1 MNSTDSKRHAGRCM
15 RSAKW
20 LMMGLMATLPWGVDA
35 VAQAPG
41 SPSKAASTAAQ
52 PGKTVPVELKG
63 KVLDNTGEPMIG
75 VTIRI
80 KGTKFGCTT
89 NYDGDFVF
97 KGNLADD
104 SPTLILS
111 STGFKTMEVKVKA
124 GQPIKITM
132 QENTELLNEVVVTGI
147 FQRKKEGFTGSAN
160 TMKGEEITKMTSGNV
175 LKAIELLDPGFRL
188 GSNTVVG
195 SNPSGLPDFNV
206 RGQASIGDYS
216 TDEKVVLRGDVDT
229 RPNQPLFVLDG
240 IIGVP
245 VTKVLDI
252 DPELIESVTILKDAA
267 AMVLYGSRASNGVI
281 VIETKAPAAG
291 NLRVS
296 YNGNYRLQYPD
307 LRDYNLVNAAEK
319 LEIEKRAGIYDE
331 TYTASMTLSILET
344 LKQKELEVLRG
355 VDTYWLSEPVRTAF
369 AHRHGLTVEGGDN
382 TLRYKLYAGLN
393 EAPGVMK
400 GTGTYS
406 KSGNIDIRY
415 RQGKVLLSNILFV
428 DFTNADRTSPYGTF
442 SQYTLLNPYY
452 RKTDAQGE
460 IPRYLE
466 TPRPA
471 GEHVTYGNLIANP
484 VYNTKLNTFDRNEA
498 LDIRN
503 ALKVE
508 YTPME
513 SLRLTL
519 DATISRVQ
527 SENNLFKSANHSDFV
542 RVLELNDKGLYDWS
556 RTLKKGYD
564 VSATVSYNNMFKNK
578 HFISAFTHFN
588 IKEEVLHTAGIRQ
601 TGFPNETMDEVFLGS
616 LPKSTTGNERT
627 TRALGALATL
637 SYTYDQRYA
646 VDANVRLDASSEFGR
661 NNRLAPFWSVGMRWN
676 LDKENFVKKLNWI
689 NELVLRSSYGVTGTQ
704 GFAPYQALKMYSYRG
719 LVRIYDSSDVV
730 GVQLIGLGN
739 PDLKWQTTDAYNI
752 GLDFNTFKGFFSGRI
767 EYYYKYTRNMI
778 LDYSLAPSVGFST
791 VPENLG
797 NISNRGFEFTARVMP
812 INIPS
817 KQFNLSFVLAGS
829 QNKNRLERIS
839 NALKVRNEE
848 LLKPNDKGE
857 YNITRPLPRYE
868 EGYSQSMIWAVR
880 SLGIDPQTG
889 REVFLTRDGQRTTE
903 WNPVDMVPVGDSEP
917 KITGVFST
925 NLNWKGLSLSLAAR
939 YTYGGMLYNRT
950 LVDKV
955 ENANLAYNVDRRA
968 YTDRWQKPGDNAR
981 FKAVDKD
988 SRTSQTNA
996 STRFLMENNELVFNV
1011 INAQYRFDSRNHEF
1025 IKKLGLTAASVGVYM
1040 EDLFRFNTIKV
1051 ERGTS
1056 YPLARQVS
1064 MSLNLTF

>member
-188 GSNTVVG
+188 GSNAVVG
-195 SNPSGLPDFNV
+195 SNPSGLPDFNI

-216 TDEKVVLRGDVDT
+216 TDDKVILRGDVDT

-245 VTKVLDI
+245 VTKVLDL
-252 DPELIESVTILKDAA
+252 DPEIIESVTILKDAA

-296 YNGNYRLQYPD
+296 YNGNFKLQYPD

-319 LEIEKRAGIYDE
+319 LELEKRAGIYNE
-331 TYTASMTLSILET
+331 TDNADATLGIYES
-344 LKQKELEVLRG
+344 LKRKELEVLRG
-355 VDTYWLSEPVRTAF
+355 VNTYWLSEPVRTAF
-369 AHRHGLTVEGGDN
+369 VHRHGLSVEGGDN
-382 TLRYKLYAGLN
+382 TLRYKLYAGVN

-415 RQGKVLLSNILFV
+415 RQGKVLLSNVLFV
-428 DFTNADRTSPYGTF
+428 DFTNSDRTSPYGSF
-442 SQYTLLNPYY
+442 LQYSLLNPYY
-452 RKTDAQGE
+452 RKTDAQGQ
-460 IPRYLE
+460 IPRDLE
-466 TPRPA
+466 KIQNIGGRYFGHP
-471 GEHVTYGNLIANP
+471 VANP

-498 LDIRN
+498 LDMRN

-519 DATISRVQ
+519 DATLSRTL
-527 SENNLFKSANHSDFV
+527 SENSLFKSANHSDFFLV
-542 RVLELNDKGLYDWS
+542 TDLNDKGVYDWS

-588 IKEEVLHTAGIRQ
+588 VKEELLHIAGVRQ

-616 LPKSTTGNERT
+616 LPKNTKGDERT
-627 TRALGALATL
+627 SRSIGALATL

-646 VDANVRLDASSEFGR
+646 VDANVRVDASSEFGR

-676 LDKENFVKKLNWI
+676 MDKENFMKKVKWVD
-689 NELVLRSSYGVTGTQ
+689 ELVLRSSYGVTGTQ
-704 GFAPYQALKMYSYRG
+704 GFSPYQALKMYSYKG

-730 GVQLIGLGN
+730 GTQLVGLGN
-739 PDLKWQTTDAYNI
+739 PDLKWQTTDALNV
-752 GLDFNTFKGFFSGRI
+752 GFDFTTFKGIFSGRF

-778 LDYSLAPSVGFST
+778 LDYSLAPSVGFAT

-817 KQFNLSFVLAGS
+817 KQFNLSFVLTGS
-829 QNKNRLERIS
+829 QNVNRLERIS

-848 LLKPNDKGE
+848 LLKPDAEGK
-857 YNITRPLPRYE
+857 YKISRPLPRYE

-889 REVFLTRDGQRTTE
+889 REIFLGRDGQRTRE
-903 WNPVDMVPVGDSEP
+903 WNPVDMVPVGDTEP
-917 KITGVFST
+917 KLTGVFST
-925 NLNWKGLSLSLAAR
+925 NLNWKGLSISLAAR

-955 ENANLAYNVDRRA
+955 ENADLAFNVDRRA
-968 YTDRWQKPGDNAR
+968 YTDRWQQPGDNAK
-981 FKAVDKD
+981 FKAINEET
-988 SRTSQTNA
+988 RNEQTNA
-996 STRFLMENNELVFNV
+996 STRFLMKNNEFVFNV
-1011 INAQYRFDSRNHEF
+1011 INAQYRFDGQNHPF
-1025 IKKLGLTAASVGVYM
+1025 VKKMGLTAASVGMYL
-1040 EDLFRFNTIKV
+1040 EDILRFNTIKV
-1051 ERGTS
+1051 ERGTA

>member
-1 MNSTDSKRHAGRCM
+1 MKSKHSTNHIVHRTSL
-15 RSAKW
+15 AKW
-20 LMMGLMATLPWGVDA
+20 VAWGLIASFPLGMTAI
-35 VAQAPG
+35 AQTPSAPAKV
-41 SPSKAASTAAQ
+41 SNQ
-52 PGKTVPVELKG
+52 PKTVSVNLKG
-63 KVLDNTGEPMIG
+63 TVVDQSGEPMIG

-80 KGTKFGCTT
+80 KGTQFGCTT
-89 NYDGDFVF
+89 NFDGEFVF
-97 KGNLADD
+97 KGNLSDD
-104 SPTLILS
+104 SPVLILS
-111 STGFKTMEVKVKA
+111 STGYKTIEVKVKA
-124 GQPIKITM
+124 GKPIKITM
-132 QENTELLNEVVVTGI
+132 EENTELLSEVVVTGI

-216 TDEKVVLRGDVDT
+216 TDDKVVLRGDVDT

-245 VTKVLDI
+245 VTKILDI

-296 YNGNYRLQYPD
+296 YNGNYKLQYPD

-319 LEIEKRAGIYDE
+319 LDIEKRAGLYDE
-331 TYTASMTLSILET
+331 YYTAGTTLGILET
-344 LKQKELEVLRG
+344 LKHKELEVLRG
-355 VDTYWLSEPVRTAF
+355 VNTYWLSEPVRTAF
-369 AHRHGLTVEGGDN
+369 AHRHGITVEGGDN

-428 DFTNADRTSPYGTF
+428 DFTNSDRTSPYGTF

-452 RKTDAQGE
+452 RKTNAQGE
-460 IPRYLE
+460 IPKYLE
-466 TPRPA
+466 TPISL
-471 GEHVTYGNLIANP
+471 GHTSYGNLIANP
-484 VYNTKLNTFDRNEA
+484 VHNTKLNTFDRNEA

-503 ALKVE
+503 ALKLE

-527 SENNLFKSANHSDFV
+527 SENNLFKSANHSDFA
-542 RVLELNDKGLYDWS
+542 RVIELNDKGIYDWS

-616 LPKSTTGNERT
+616 LPKNTSGNERT
-627 TRALGALATL
+627 TRALGALGTV

-676 LDKENFVKKLNWI
+676 LDKESFIKKNKWI

-704 GFAPYQALKMYSYRG
+704 GFAPYQALKMYSYTG

-730 GVQLIGLGN
+730 GTQLIGLGN
-739 PDLKWQTTDAYNI
+739 PDLKWQTTDAYNL

-817 KQFNLSFVLAGS
+817 KQFNLSFVVTGS

-857 YNITRPLPRYE
+857 YNISRPLPRYE

-889 REVFLTRDGQRTTE
+889 REIFLGRDGQRTTE

-968 YTDRWQKPGDNAR
+968 YTDRWQKPGDDAR
-981 FKAVDKD
+981 FKAIDKA

-1025 IKKLGLTAASVGVYM
+1025 IKKFGLTAASVGLYM